1 VAEPL
6 SFCMVTTFYPP
17 HHFGGDAMHAYR
29 LSNALA
35 RRGHR
40 VTVVHSEDAY
50 RALGGREREDSFPHE
65 PGVPLWPLRTA
76 FPVAA
81 ATATYVSGR
90 PTLYGAQLDAVFRG
104 QPFDVVHFHNVSLAG
119 GPGVLRRGQGVKLYT
134 TSEHWLVCPMH
145 VLFRYGREPC
155 VEPHCLRCTLAFR
168 RPPQLWRYTGLLD
181 RAVADVDL
189 FLAPSR
195 FTLEAHQARGFSR
208 PMRVLPHFLA
218 DADVSTTVSS
228 GPGPGQPGDR
238 PGSVRG
244 QVGVRPGS
252 DPGLLRA
259 RLSERP
265 YVLFVG
271 RLERLKGVHVLVEAF
286 RKYRELDLVVA
297 GDGEEQGPLERQAAG
312 LEHVRFLGHVPQG
325 ELDALYR
332 GATALVVPSV
342 GYEVFGLVVLEAFA
356 RKTPAIV
363 HDLGALPELVADSD
377 GGLVYRTPDE
387 LVAAVE
393 RLRTD
398 TTLRNDFGAKG
409 HDAWRRLWSEE
420 RHLTAYF
427 EAIDEARET
436 REARG
441 SRQ

>member
-1 VAEPL
+1 
-6 SFCMVTTFYPP
+6 MVTTFYPP

-50 RALGGREREDSFPHE
+50 RALGGREREDPFPHE
-65 PGVPLWPLRTA
+65 PGVTLRPLRTA

-90 PTLYGAQLDAVFRG
+90 PAFYGAQLDAVFRKER
-104 QPFDVVHFHNVSLAG
+104 FDVVHFHNVSLAG
-119 GPGVLRRGQGVKLYT
+119 GPGVLSRGSGVKLYT

-181 RAVADVDL
+181 RSIAEVDL

-195 FTLEAHQARGFSR
+195 FTLEAHRARGFSR
-208 PMRVLPHFLA
+208 PMRVLPHFLS
-218 DADVSTTVSS
+218 DADVSESATP
-228 GPGPGQPGDR
+228 GPGPGPT
-238 PGSVRG
+238 
-244 QVGVRPGS
+244 GVRVGS
-252 DPGLLRA
+252 DPGHVPSGRA
-259 RLSERP
+259 

-271 RLERLKGVHVLVEAF
+271 RLERLKGAHVLVEAF
-286 RKYRELDLVVA
+286 RWYRELDLVVA
-297 GDGEEQGPLERQAAG
+297 GEGEERAELERSAAG
-312 LEHVRFLGHVPQG
+312 LDHIRFVGHVPQA
-325 ELDALYR
+325 ELGALYR

-356 RKTPAIV
+356 LGTPVVV
-363 HDLGALPELVADSD
+363 HDLGALPELVAESG
-377 GGLVYRTPDE
+377 GGLVYRTPEE
-387 LVAAVE
+387 LVAAIE

-398 TTLRNDFGAKG
+398 HALRDDLGAKG
-409 HDAWRRLWSEE
+409 HEAWRRLWSEE
-420 RHLTAYF
+420 RHLAAYF
-427 EAIDEARET
+427 AAIDGARET

>member
-29 LSNALA
+29 LTNALA
-35 RRGHR
+35 RRGHS

-50 RALGGREREDSFPHE
+50 QALGGRERDDPFPHE
-65 PGVPLWPLRTA
+65 AGVTLRPLRTA

-90 PTLYGAQLDAVFRG
+90 PAFYGAQVADVFDG
-104 QPFDVVHFHNVSLAG
+104 EAFDVVHFHNVSLAG
-119 GPGVLRRGQGVKLYT
+119 GPGVLAQGDGVKLYT

-155 VEPHCLRCTLAFR
+155 TEPHCLRCTLAYR
-168 RPPQLWRYTGLLD
+168 RPPQLWRYTGLLE
-181 RAVADVDL
+181 RSAAHVDL

-195 FTLEAHQARGFSR
+195 FTLEAHRARGFSR

-218 DADVSTTVSS
+218 EEDVSVPASLGS
-228 GPGPGQPGDR
+228 DPGQA
-238 PGSVRG
+238 
-244 QVGVRPGS
+244 GVRPGS
-252 DPGLLRA
+252 EQGQAGVRPR
-259 RLSERP
+259 ERTF
-265 YVLFVG
+265 VLCVG

-286 RKYRELDLVVA
+286 RNYRELDLLVA
-297 GDGEEQGPLERQAAG
+297 GDGEERGALERAAAG
-312 LEHVRFLGHVPQG
+312 LDHVRFLGHVPQA

-332 GATALVVPSV
+332 DATALVVPSV
-342 GYEVFGLVVLEAFA
+342 GYEVFGLVIVEAFA
-356 RKTPAIV
+356 RRTPVIV
-363 HDLGALPELVADSD
+363 HDLGALPELVAES
-377 GGLVYRTPDE
+377 GGGIVYRTPAE
-387 LVAAVE
+387 LVEAIE

-398 TTLRNDFGAKG
+398 RALRDDLGVKG
-409 HDAWRRLWSEE
+409 QDAWRRLWSEE
-420 RHLTAYF
+420 GHLEAYF
-427 EAIDEARET
+427 DAIE
-436 REARG
+436 EARG

>member
-29 LSNALA
+29 LTNALA
-35 RRGHR
+35 RRGHS

-65 PGVPLWPLRTA
+65 PGVTLRPLRTS

-81 ATATYVSGR
+81 ATATYVTGR
-90 PTLYGAQLDAVFRG
+90 PAFYGPQLDAVFRESS
-104 QPFDVVHFHNVSLAG
+104 FDVVHFHNVSLAG
-119 GPGVLRRGQGVKLYT
+119 GPGVLRYGSGVKLYT

-145 VLFRYGREPC
+145 VLFRYAREPC
-155 VEPHCLRCTLAFR
+155 TEPHCLRCTLAFR

-181 RAVADVDL
+181 GAAAEVDL

-195 FTLEAHQARGFSR
+195 FTLDAHRARGFAG
-208 PMRVLPHFLA
+208 PMRHLPHFLP
-218 DADVSTTVSS
+218 DAD
-228 GPGPGQPGDR
+228 GPSNGGAPH
-238 PGSVRG
+238 
-244 QVGVRPGS
+244 
-252 DPGLLRA
+252 A
-259 RLSERP
+259 RP

-271 RLERLKGVHVLVEAF
+271 RLERLKGAHVLVEAF
-286 RKYRELDLVVA
+286 RGYHGLDLLVA
-297 GDGEEQGPLERQAAG
+297 GDGEEREELERLAAG

-356 RKTPAIV
+356 RRTPAV
-363 HDLGALPELVADSD
+363 VNDLGALPELIHDSG
-377 GGLVYRTPDE
+377 GGLVYRTPEE
-387 LVAAVE
+387 LVAAIE
-393 RLRTD
+393 QLRTD
-398 TTLRNDFGAKG
+398 TALREELGGRGYA
-409 HDAWRRLWSEE
+409 AVRSLWSEE
-420 RHLTAYF
+420 RHLEAYF
-427 EAIDEARET
+427 DVIG
-436 REARG
+436 EARG